1 VKLLFCVF
9 LGLFVISTGTFAA
22 EESQKKDA
30 AVSTKSEE
38 EQRLDTIHYGTET
51 EIVALIQT
59 LKNEHTD
66 YLDDQLI
73 TLMQSTRNRTILSG
87 VFSFFGDRD
96 KAGLEARAIQAIE
109 GRDEEAND
117 TVIGAINYLGKVK
130 APAAIPAIEA
140 LLDAEERR
148 FMGAAFRALGRVS
161 GGQAGKGD
169 EVATYLLDYYTN
181 RDPGDE
187 HRGEIITALGETG
200 SKEGVTFLAD
210 IIVNKEERAVLRM
223 AALAALSKIGDGL
236 DAILQAVSA
245 EDPNVRASAIAAL
258 GPFSGKQVDDTILES
273 FRDSFY
279 RTRIGAAEAA
289 GKRKLTNA
297 IPYLRFRAENDE
309 VPTVKDAAIR
319 ALGAIETSEARG
331 VLESLF
337 TNRKHPDRV
346 RLLAAEML
354 ITNDAGAYADK
365 VIIELDEA
373 KTKNQT
379 ALYNGFLKVLGSAKT
394 KTIEELTRR
403 FFTSGGLIEKSYAL
417 DMTANNEFR
426 SLAPEVR
433 ALIQDK
439 NSSLTRKAQN
449 TLQKLGLSEE

>member
-1 VKLLFCVF
+1 MLLCLF
-9 LGLFVISTGTFAA
+9 LWLFVSGTGTFAA
-22 EESQKKDA
+22 EEPSAQKKKDA
-30 AVSTKSEE
+30 VVSTKSEE
-38 EQRLDTIHYGTET
+38 EQRLDTIHYGTEM
-51 EIVALIQT
+51 EIAALIQT
-59 LKNEHTD
+59 LKSENTD
-66 YLDDQLI
+66 YLDDELI

-117 TVIGAINYLGKVK
+117 TVLGAINYLGKVK
-130 APAAIPAIEA
+130 AAAAIPAIEA
-140 LLDAEERR
+140 LLDTEERR

-161 GGQAGKGD
+161 GGQAG
-169 EVATYLLDYYTN
+169 VATYLLDYYTN
-181 RDPGDE
+181 RNPGDE

-200 SKEGVTFLAD
+200 SNEGVTFLAD

-289 GKRKLTNA
+289 GKRKLTSA

-319 ALGAIETSEARG
+319 ALGAIETNEAIG

-354 ITNDAGAYADK
+354 ITNDAGAYADT

-373 KTKNQT
+373 KGKNQT

-394 KTIEELTRR
+394 RTIEDLARR

-439 NSSLTRKAQN
+439 NSSLTRKAKN
-449 TLQKLGLSEE
+449 TLQKLGLPEE